1 MRVSTANSYDKTI
14 SMLAQ
19 RQAELA
25 QQQER
30 LSTGKRVLKPSD
42 DPVSATLSETAQN
55 RRTRVEADQRALDA
69 SKTSL
74 QQAESALAE
83 SGELIQR
90 VRDLFIT
97 AGNATFTD
105 SERED
110 VARQLEGLR
119 EQLIDVA
126 NRKDNAG
133 RTLFGG
139 LGGSSTPFVD
149 LYTPTGAGVQFEGLR
164 GQAAAGAASL
174 PQSLD
179 GHAIWMRVPG
189 GNGSYTLGL
198 GAGNTGGVSTSVGTV
213 TDPAALTGD
222 DYRIDFA
229 DVAGEI
235 QFTVTNLTNAGANP
249 MPGLTGVPY
258 VEGRSVEFDGLA
270 LRLDGVP
277 AAGDTV
283 EITPSTPTDIFS
295 VVQNAIDVLRDT
307 SPNRSALQT
316 TEMARAIT
324 ELDAGHDRVLLAR
337 GRAGE
342 WLNRADSLDTLME
355 DRVVDF
361 KTEQSRLEDL
371 DLVKGISDFQTQQI
385 GLEAAIK
392 AYGQVQRLSLFQVIN

>member
-1 MRVSTANSYDKTI
+1 MRVATANSYDNTI
-14 SMLAQ
+14 ALLAR

-25 QQQER
+25 TQQER
-30 LSTGKRVLKPSD
+30 LATGKRVLKPSD
-42 DPVSATLSETAQN
+42 DPVAATLSETAQN
-55 RRTRVEADQRALDA
+55 RRTRVESDLRALEA
-69 SKTSL
+69 SRTSL
-74 QQAESALAE
+74 QQAESGLAE

-97 AGNATFTD
+97 AGNGTFSA

-139 LGGSSTPFVD
+139 LGGSSIPFVD
-149 LYTPTGAGVQFEGLR
+149 LYTPTGAGVQFDGLR
-164 GQAAAGAASL
+164 GQTAAGAASL

-179 GHAIWMRVPG
+179 GHAIWMSVPG
-189 GNGSYTLGL
+189 GNGAFTTSLGT
-198 GAGNTGGVSTSVGTV
+198 GNTGGVSASVGTV
-213 TDPAALTGD
+213 TDPALLTGN

-229 DVAGEI
+229 DVAGEM
-235 QFTVTNLTNAGANP
+235 QFTVVNVTTNTP
-249 MPGLTGVPY
+249 MAGLTDVPY
-258 VEGRSVEFDGLA
+258 VAGRTVQFDGLS
-270 LRLDGVP
+270 LQLSGRP

-283 EITPSTPTDIFS
+283 EIAPSTPTDIFS
-295 VVQNAIDVLRDT
+295 VVQNAINALRDT
-307 SPNRSALQT
+307 SPNRGALQT
-316 TEMARAIT
+316 TEMARALT

-355 DRVVDF
+355 NRVVDY

-371 DLVKGISDFQTQQI
+371 DLVKGISDFQSQQLA
-385 GLEAAIK
+385 LEAALK
-392 AYGQVQRLSLFQVIN
+392 SYAQVQRLSLFQVIN

>member
-1 MRVSTANSYDKTI
+1 
-14 SMLAQ
+14 
-19 RQAELA
+19 
-25 QQQER
+25 
-30 LSTGKRVLKPSD
+30 
-42 DPVSATLSETAQN
+42 
-55 RRTRVEADQRALDA
+55 
-69 SKTSL
+69 
-74 QQAESALAE
+74 
-83 SGELIQR
+83 
-90 VRDLFIT
+90 
-97 AGNATFTD
+97 
-105 SERED
+105 
-110 VARQLEGLR
+110 
-119 EQLIDVA
+119 
-126 NRKDNAG
+126 
-133 RTLFGG
+133 
-139 LGGSSTPFVD
+139 
-149 LYTPTGAGVQFEGLR
+149 VQFEGLR

-189 GNGSYTLGL
+189 GNGSFTASL

-213 TDPAALTGD
+213 IDPAALTGD
-222 DYRIDFA
+222 QYRIDFA
-229 DVAGEI
+229 DVAGEM

-258 VEGRSVEFDGLA
+258 VQGRSVEFDGLA

-283 EITPSTPTDIFS
+283 EIAPSAPTDIFS
-295 VVQNAIDVLRDT
+295 VVQNAINVLRDT

-361 KTEQSRLEDL
+361 KAEQSRLEDL
-371 DLVKGISDFQTQQI
+371 DLVKGISDFQSQQI
-385 GLEAAIK
+385 ALEAAIK